1 MTDRVGLYRCENGTK
16 KEWRVR
22 WYGQYA
28 PGSGKQKRYSKTFP
42 RKLDAEKFQSA
53 KAAEL
58 RSGAPRDPST
68 ETLGEYCRWW
78 LQYRAA
84 GQGLRPATVGLYE
97 GAIARLCHYFGDTTL
112 LRQITPQ
119 AAEMFLA
126 ELHRKQGDK
135 ALSSWTRSQILRQCK
150 TLFGDAASRDFIARN
165 PFKKLR
171 GPKTSVTAWYYLDRG
186 EYRKLLDVTPS
197 LREQALYA
205 LCYTAG
211 LRLTE
216 AVALRWADIDFE
228 TGQVSVVRYAGT
240 DTWPPFDIKDN
251 ELRSIPLPQQTIDLL
266 LRVQAEAPD
275 KVPYA
280 LMSKSRYERVVAK
293 WQACR
298 AEGRAW
304 FNRDYANNVLTLFKK
319 RIRRAGIKTGGKT
332 LTIHTLRKCCCQNW
346 IQDGQPINVVK
357 MLMGHSDIGTTERH
371 YSQVTEAQRQ
381 QVADR
386 ATARLQT
393 PAAEAGAD
401 ATDLKLTF
409 SADFAHNA
417 ADEKRQ

>member
-1 MTDRVGLYRCENGTK
+1 MTDRVGLYRCRNGTK
-16 KEWRVR
+16 TQWRVR
-22 WYGQYA
+22 WFGDYA
-28 PGSGKQKRYSKTFP
+28 PGSGKQKRYSKTFS

-58 RSGAPRDPST
+58 RSGAPRDLST
-68 ETLGEYCRWW
+68 ETLAEYCRWW
-78 LQYRAA
+78 LQYRAK

-97 GAIARLCHYFGDTTL
+97 GTIARLCAYFGDTTL
-112 LRQITPQ
+112 LRQITAQ

-126 ELHRKQGDK
+126 ELRPKQGDK
-135 ALSSWTRSQILRQCK
+135 VLSSWTRSQILRQCK
-150 TLFGDAASRDFIARN
+150 TLFGDAESRDFIARN

-171 GPKTSVTAWYYLDRG
+171 GPKTSVTAWYYVDRG

-228 TGQVSVVRYAGT
+228 TGQVSVVRYPAT
-240 DTWPPFDIKDN
+240 DTLPPFDIKDN
-251 ELRSIPLPQQTIDLL
+251 EKRTIPLPQQTIDLL
-266 LRVQAEAPD
+266 LKVQAEAPD
-275 KVPYA
+275 NVPYA
-280 LMSKSRYERVVAK
+280 LMSKRRYERVVAK

-304 FNRDYANNVLTLFKK
+304 LNRGYGNNVLTRF
-319 RIRRAGIKTGGKT
+319 RRRVRRAGIRSGGKS

-357 MLMGHSDIGTTERH
+357 MLMGHADIGTTERH
-371 YSQVTEAQRQ
+371 YSQVTQAQRQ
-381 QVADR
+381 QVAAT

-401 ATDLKLTF
+401 ATDPKLTF
-409 SADFAHNA
+409 SPVFACQEA
-417 ADEKRQ
+417 GERR

>member
-1 MTDRVGLYRCENGTK
+1 
-16 KEWRVR
+16 
-22 WYGQYA
+22 
-28 PGSGKQKRYSKTFP
+28 
-42 RKLDAEKFQSA
+42 
-53 KAAEL
+53 
-58 RSGAPRDPST
+58 
-68 ETLGEYCRWW
+68 
-78 LQYRAA
+78 
-84 GQGLRPATVGLYE
+84 LYE
-97 GAIARLCHYFGDTTL
+97 GTIARLCHYFGDTTL
-112 LRQITPQ
+112 LRQITAQ
-119 AAEMFLA
+119 SAEMFLA
-126 ELHRKQGDK
+126 ELRPKQGDK
-135 ALSSWTRSQILRQCK
+135 VLSSWTRSQILRQCK
-150 TLFGDAASRDFIARN
+150 TLFGDAESRDFIARN

-197 LREQALYA
+197 QARQGLREQALYA

-216 AVALRWADIDFE
+216 AVAVRWPDIDFE
-228 TGQVSVVRYAGT
+228 TGQVQVVRYAAT

-280 LMSKSRYERVVAK
+280 LMSKRRYERVVAK

-304 FNRDYANNVLTLFKK
+304 FNRDYGNNVLTRFKR

-357 MLMGHSDIGTTERH
+357 MLMGHADIGTTERH

-401 ATDLKLTF
+401 ATDLKRTF
-409 SADFAHNA
+409 SPDFACPEA
-417 ADEKRQ
+417 GDRR